1 MQETVMSI
9 EKHVMNMQEE
19 GIGDNHRKMV
29 AKAAEI
35 FLSYDLDSL
44 AEKLDLKKDDS
55 FLYFDMLSR
64 SYRIRRTDALVEWS
78 SDDFVTSSRA
88 GFSESMTVYD
98 FIAYSKPGAKAS
110 GDYTKIN
117 NLADTLTGS
126 YYAGKGMVDAMAKEF
141 EGHSED
147 MKKGCEAIGG
157 TPYGRGDVS
166 YLIPVW
172 RDLCF
177 VVSFWEADEEF
188 PPQLNV
194 FADSAMK
201 DFLHYETIWYLEGHM
216 MQMIR
221 SFF

>member
-1 MQETVMSI
+1 MSI
-9 EKHVMNMQEE
+9 EKHTMNMQEA

-29 AKAAEI
+29 SKAAEI
-35 FLSYDLDSL
+35 FLSYDLDVL
-44 AEKLDLKKDDS
+44 AEKLNLRKDDTY
-55 FLYFDMLSR
+55 LYIEMLSR
-64 SYRIRRTDALVEWS
+64 SYRVRRSDALVEWS
-78 SDDFVTSSRA
+78 CDGFKTASPA
-88 GFSESMTVYD
+88 GFSESMTIYD

-141 EGHSED
+141 EGRTDELAR
-147 MKKGCEAIGG
+147 GCEAIGG
-157 TPYGRGDVS
+157 TPYGRGDIS

-177 VVSFWEADEEF
+177 VLSFWDADEEF

-194 FADSAMK
+194 FADSAMR

-216 MQMIR
+216 MDMIR